1 MPFMEDIRY
10 FNFAPLFN
18 DAVKPSDEQLEAV
31 DKLIDA
37 ITVDDPKYVT
47 PFVALK
53 PILWTTGT

>member
-18 DAVKPSDEQLEAV
+18 DSIKPSDEQLEAV

-37 ITVDDPKYVT
+37 MTVEDPKYLT
-47 PFVALK
+47 FRRSK
-53 PILWTTGT
+53 WQ